1 MNAQTEEWSLR
12 ISIILQDTLLVGALS
27 DELIK
32 EYFWIEQKKNGLVGG
47 RCGSPEVSRQMSK
60 SRGKR

>member
-32 EYFWIEQKKNGLVGG
+32 EYFWIEQKKMDWWGG
-47 RCGSPEVSRQMSK
+47 DAAVLRFPDK
-60 SRGKR
+60 